1 MPRLAYY
8 KPVLQDFPSPPTCL
22 DLPRLAYNKPVL
34 QDFPSPPT
42 CLDLPRLA
50 YYKPDSQDFPSPPT
64 CLDLPRLA
72 YYKPVLQDFPSP
84 PTCLPHF
91 RHRKLTPTTT
101 TAAKEKR
108 ASREWDPL
116 AGASCALSSQR
127 VTRGSGNLAGHPSRS
142 HPTLPQVWLLIQK
155 RGLGIPFPRTSRVAG
170 AGITSHRM
178 SKKLKKLKKP

>member
-1 MPRLAYY
+1 MPRRAYY
-8 KPVLQDFPSPPTCL
+8 KPVL
-22 DLPRLAYNKPVL
+22 
-34 QDFPSPPT
+34 
-42 CLDLPRLA
+42 
-50 YYKPDSQDFPSPPT
+50 QDFPSPPT

-155 RGLGIPFPRTSRVAG
+155 RGLGIPLPRTSRVAAYYARLASDPLG
-170 AGITSHRM
+170 LLLRRWLLEGVPPKRGSLGLI
-178 SKKLKKLKKP
+178 P